1 VKIFIDFGN
10 NNGSMM
16 NFTVLPRC
24 PLVLG
29 MPFLRDFNPVIDW

>member
-1 VKIFIDFGN
+1 MKIFIDFGN

-29 MPFLRDFNPVIDW
+29 MPFLRYFNPVIDW